1 MKSIPYSIASGSGIT
16 ANGSISCFEV
26 GGLTVLHFDFSGG
39 KLTDWTQ
46 VATGVPLPAP
56 GFGYHAVAP
65 PDFGGYSPAK
75 IRITGGKME
84 VRASSGTFMADA
96 AIVYPTAS

>member
-1 MKSIPYSIASGSGIT
+1 MKSIPYSVAAGSGIT
-16 ANGSISCFEV
+16 ANGSISCVEI
-26 GGLTVLHFDFSGG
+26 GCLAVLHVDFSGG
-39 KLTDWTQ
+39 KLADWTQ

-75 IRITGGKME
+75 IRIASGKME
-84 VRASSGTFMADA
+84 VRASAGTFMADT
-96 AIVYPTAS
+96 AIVYPTA

>member
-1 MKSIPYSIASGSGIT
+1 M
-16 ANGSISCFEV
+16 
-26 GGLTVLHFDFSGG
+26 LHVDFSGG
-39 KLTDWTQ
+39 KLADWTQ
-46 VATGVPLPAP
+46 VATGIPLPAQ

-84 VRASSGTFMADA
+84 VRASSGTFMADT
-96 AIVYPTAS
+96 AIVYPAAS